1 MSSTAEPYP
10 EPTSQ
15 AAPQPAATV
24 TYRAVSLGAFT
35 VALTCVASA
44 YLEFK
49 SKSAHMAMSNLPMTA
64 LLPFVWWLLVNS
76 FLKRLAPRWSLTG
89 TDLLV
94 ILSMVWI
101 GGSFA
106 GYTWITQWVGRMAAP
121 HYYASPENRWAELF
135 CDYLPWWMYPSDLSA
150 IRHFFNGLPP
160 GAGTPWAVWM
170 VPFFWAASI
179 ALALLL
185 GAIAITVI
193 FQRQWEDNER
203 LTFPLA
209 AVPLA
214 LTSDFDRGRGW
225 PWFFRNRAF
234 WFGFAVAALPLIWNL
249 AGYFVLNFPHIGI
262 FDAYFNAH
270 GSRYANIFR
279 YLYPMSYRIL
289 PTIVGFAFLCDLDI
303 LFSLWFF
310 KLFGWVLEY
319 AMWST
324 GFTVGLSGQAANPRA
339 IGGLQAHGALTF
351 LVIWSLWTA
360 RRHLRAVLL
369 QALRRGKAE
378 ATPEPALMSYR
389 AALILLVISTGYTIS
404 WFYRAGFDLW
414 VACAWVLLMWAG
426 LFAVMK
432 YLAASGFAYMFP
444 GWGTGMPE
452 IFLGSGGM
460 SSATL
465 VAYRVIN
472 PSLLGG
478 WRTAP
483 ALPHALRLSRGAS
496 GTHRLL
502 WAVLIAFAVGIGVSF
517 VYTLSICYQEGGTSF
532 RTWSLVGGAQT
543 PYNRAAS
550 IMTEAVRTV
559 PDPQKT
565 AVWGSGIL
573 LAAILSVLRTR
584 LPWWPLHPMGL
595 IFQFD
600 WFLGLYTLTI
610 FVTYLIK
617 LIILRFGG
625 ILLYRRALPFF
636 YGLIVGF
643 VAALGVSF
651 LVDVIWFPG
660 LGQGHYVHGF

>member
-1 MSSTAEPYP
+1 MP
-10 EPTSQ
+10 SQ
-15 AAPQPAATV
+15 AAPQRAPGARPATQSV
-24 TYRAVSLGAFT
+24 TFRAIAVGSVT

-76 FLKRLAPRWSLTG
+76 LLKRFAPRWSLTG
-89 TDLLV
+89 MDLLV
-94 ILSMVWI
+94 IFSMTWV

-135 CDYLPWWMYPSDLSA
+135 FDYLPWWMYPSDSGSA

-160 GAGTPWAVWM
+160 GANTPWGVWLL
-170 VPFFWAASI
+170 PFFWVASI

-185 GAIAITVI
+185 TGLAITVL
-193 FQRQWEDNER
+193 FQKQWEENER
-203 LTFPLA
+203 LSFPLA

-214 LTSDFDRGRGW
+214 LTSDFDRRPGW

-234 WFGFAVAALPLIWNL
+234 WFGAGVASLPLLWNM
-249 AGYFVLNFPHIGI
+249 AGYFVLNFPHLGI
-262 FDAYFNAH
+262 FDTYFNAH
-270 GSRYANIFR
+270 GSRYAYLFR
-279 YLYPMSYRIL
+279 FLRPMSYRIL

-310 KLFGWVLEY
+310 KLIGWVVEY

-324 GFTVGLSGQAANPRA
+324 GFAIGLSGQTADPRG

-351 LVIWSLWTA
+351 LVAWSLWIS
-360 RRHLRAVLL
+360 RKHLRDVFR
-369 QALRRGKAE
+369 QALSRTASDRAP
-378 ATPEPALMSYR
+378 TLMSYR
-389 AALILLVISTGYTIS
+389 TALLVLALSLGYSIF
-404 WFYRAGFDLW
+404 WCHWAGFDLW

-426 LFAVMK
+426 LFAMMK

-452 IFLGSGGM
+452 VFLGSSGM
-460 SSATL
+460 TDSTL

-472 PSLLGG
+472 PSLIGG

-483 ALPHALRLSRGAS
+483 ALPHALRVSHGAS
-496 GTHRLL
+496 GVPRLL
-502 WAVLIAFAVGIGVSF
+502 GAVLIAFAVGIGVSF
-517 VYTLSICYQEGGTSF
+517 IYTLSICYQEGGTSF

-550 IMTEAVRTV
+550 IMTETVRTV
-559 PDPQKT
+559 PDPQKA
-565 AVWGSGIL
+565 AVWASGIA
-573 LAAILSVLRTR
+573 LAAVLSVLRTR
-584 LPWWPLHPMGL
+584 LPWWPLHPIGV

-610 FVTYLIK
+610 FITYLIK

-625 ILLYRRALPFF
+625 IILYRRALPFF

-643 VAALGVSF
+643 VFALGVSF
-651 LVDVIWFPG
+651 LVDVVWFPG